1 LSTTRGY
8 SVPHHRLS
16 LCVGPHSS
24 PGFSG
29 VSLSRLQTRSALIL
43 AILAVADNPRRLLP
57 HNDDSTM
64 GSCACPCTA
73 LLDGIRSRI
82 LRDRLLSPLCGLRIS
97 RYRRGYALTSTP
109 EGQELHLHGGEVIKD
124 RMILTLY
131 PLSSCGEGSFRETDR
146 TCNEWLD
153 TVSVSTCPCAVQSA
167 SVHPGKTDTRCSRD
181 PSPARR
187 DPRGPVSGLL
197 STLPQTSNRI
207 IAPAS
212 VRAAPRSLEGGE
224 AYAPRISS
232 NGAPDPAGWPTFRCS
247 PWTTFLC
254 SLTTATRT
262 RTDPERLP
270 AFQPLTPGTG
280 PAAAAQPR

>member
-1 LSTTRGY
+1 MACSRPLQRYSSRSPAYHRPHVSISASFPRGVGFLGNPTTVSYPVDTCSALSTTRGY
-8 SVPHHRLS
+8 SVPHHRMS

-109 EGQELHLHGGEVIKD
+109 ERQELHLHGEEVVKD
-124 RMILTLY
+124 RSI
-131 PLSSCGEGSFRETDR
+131 
-146 TCNEWLD
+146 
-153 TVSVSTCPCAVQSA
+153 
-167 SVHPGKTDTRCSRD
+167 
-181 PSPARR
+181 
-187 DPRGPVSGLL
+187 
-197 STLPQTSNRI
+197 
-207 IAPAS
+207 
-212 VRAAPRSLEGGE
+212 
-224 AYAPRISS
+224 YAPYPP
-232 NGAPDPAGWPTFRCS
+232 AP
-247 PWTTFLC
+247 L
-254 SLTTATRT
+254 
-262 RTDPERLP
+262 
-270 AFQPLTPGTG
+270 
-280 PAAAAQPR
+280 